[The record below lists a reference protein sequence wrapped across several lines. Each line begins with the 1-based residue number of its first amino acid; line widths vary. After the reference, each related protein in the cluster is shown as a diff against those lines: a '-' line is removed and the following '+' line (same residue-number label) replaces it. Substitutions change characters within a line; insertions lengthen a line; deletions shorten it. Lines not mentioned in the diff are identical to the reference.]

1 MDQKPVD
8 PQPVDQQPV
17 DQQARADEFIQLFT
31 ANESSLRAYVLSLVP
46 RWTDAEE
53 IVQQCSVVLW
63 KKFGQFRSGT
73 NFFAWACQ
81 VARLEVKD
89 FRRRQKRD
97 RVVFSDEFIDSIA
110 DDALASQSE
119 LLVRLRALQG
129 CVEKLSREQ
138 RELLRLRY
146 NDNGSIDS
154 VAGAVNRSVDAVY
167 KSLSRIRQALH
178 ECINRTL
185 AVGDV

>member
-1 MDQKPVD
+1 MDQAMD
-8 PQPVDQQPV
+8 PQANDAQRNDP
-17 DQQARADEFIQLFT
+17 QARADEFIQLFT

-53 IVQQCSVVLW
+53 IVQQCSVVLL
-63 KKFGQFRSGT
+63 KKFAQFRTGT

-89 FRRRQKRD
+89 YRRRQKRD
-97 RVVFSDEFIDSIA
+97 RVVFSDEFIEAIA
-110 DDALASQSE
+110 DDAVASQSE
-119 LLVRLRALQG
+119 LLVRLGALQH
-129 CVEKLSREQ
+129 CVEKLSRDQ

-146 NDNGSIDS
+146 NDSGSIDS
-154 VAGAVNRSVDAVY
+154 VASAVNRSVDAVY

-178 ECINRTL
+178 DCINRTL
-185 AVGDV
+185 AVGDI

>member
-1 MDQKPVD
+1 MD
-8 PQPVDQQPV
+8 PQANDPQANDP
-17 DQQARADEFIQLFT
+17 QARADEFIQLFT

-63 KKFGQFRSGT
+63 KKFSQFRTGT

-89 FRRRQKRD
+89 YRRRQKRD
-97 RVVFSDEFIDSIA
+97 RVVFSDEFIEAIA

-119 LLVRLRALQG
+119 LLVRLGALQH
-129 CVEKLSREQ
+129 CVEKLSRDQ

-146 NDNGSIDS
+146 NDSGSIDS
-154 VAGAVNRSVDAVY
+154 VAAAVNRSVDAVY

-178 ECINRTL
+178 DCINRTL
-185 AVGDV
+185 AVGDI